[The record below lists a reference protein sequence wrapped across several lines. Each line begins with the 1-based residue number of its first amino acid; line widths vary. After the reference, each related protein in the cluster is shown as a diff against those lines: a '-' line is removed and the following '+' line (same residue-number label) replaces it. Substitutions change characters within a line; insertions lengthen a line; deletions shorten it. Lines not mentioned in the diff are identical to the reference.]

1 MAVMCTVSGLVLDP
15 GGSPAAG
22 AVIRIERAI
31 VAGAIS
37 TTYQT
42 STTSDSSGA
51 FSFSVPQ
58 GARIRFASNDVSA
71 INGYALTVPHSN
83 AFNLGNYRADVASE
97 MGSRSVLGIGS
108 VPAAVAPYVVARV
121 IGDVVQQV
129 ILTLT
134 ACPVTLVLNGT
145 STGGGGTKIFTF
157 PVGLIQPVGGTTN
170 LTIAAAGDKSF
181 LAGVGSAG
189 ADTGG
194 TITSTEISFLPQTA
208 ATTSSGAGTCKAKS
222 TSTTPTPGAVLDGTS
237 TAVDVYLNA
246 CLNAD
251 GTGVEAL
258 TFTGTITLT
267 VINHGDN

>member
-1 MAVMCTVSGLVLDP
+1 MSVLCTISGLVVDP
-15 GGSPAAG
+15 NGSPCAG
-22 AVIRIERAI
+22 AVIRIERAT
-31 VAGAIS
+31 VAGAID
-37 TTYQT
+37 T
-42 STTSDSSGA
+42 SYHVAAVSDSSGA

-58 GARIRFASNDVSA
+58 GARVRFASTDVRD
-71 INGYALTVPHSN
+71 INGFVLIVPN
-83 AFNLGNYRADVASE
+83 AVAFNLGNYRADIASE
-97 MGSRSVLGIGS
+97 VGQRSVLGTGS
-108 VPAAVAPYVVARV
+108 VPAAVAAYVTVRE
-121 IGDVVQQV
+121 IGDVVRQI

-134 ACPVTLVLNGT
+134 NCPVTLVKNGT
-145 STGGGGTKIFTF
+145 STGGGGTKIYTF

-181 LAGVGSAG
+181 LASVGSA
-189 ADTGG
+189 AAG
-194 TITSTEISFLPQTA
+194 TDGTLTSTEISFLPQTA
-208 ATTSSGAGTCKAKS
+208 ATTTSGAGTCKAKS

-251 GTGVEAL
+251 ATGVEAL